1 MKGIIRLGDS
11 TSHGG
16 KVTAA
21 SGRMKVDGKE
31 VARVGDACSCPIP
44 GHGSPTITEG
54 DPAFQLDGKAVAFE
68 GHKISCG
75 ATLIS
80 STPMAGTK

>member
-16 KVTAA
+16 TVSSA
-21 SGRMKVDGKE
+21 SGRMKVDGKP
-31 VARVGDACSCPIP
+31 VALLGDSCSCPIP
-44 GHGSPTITEG
+44 GHGSPTIVEG
-54 DPAFQLDGKAVAFE
+54 DPDFALDGKPVAFE

-75 ATLIS
+75 ATLIPTTVKAAS
-80 STPMAGTK
+80 K